1 MTRFRFPLSLAA
13 MVAALVFLAGCATV
27 PQPKANV
34 VTHDPGWNRPD
45 RALSYVGDPDR
56 APPSRPDPGF
66 ATGSDA
72 EPGAEAEGIDMG
84 DGVGQPDDED
94 AIKEEVI
101 QIGSSD
107 LFNRQA
113 ASRPLPVPPT
123 DGEVSF
129 NFQDQPIQAVIQA
142 IVGEVYNQNYIIAPG
157 VGGTVT
163 YVTQQ
168 PIRAEQA
175 MSVLEYLLALNNA
188 SIVFKDG
195 RYEVLPVAAAVP
207 GNLSPRLGPIPTGR
221 GYQVQIVPL
230 KYISPTE
237 MQRLLTPFA
246 RPGAIVSA
254 DNARGILVLA
264 GTREELQNYMRTVE
278 IFDVDWLKGMS
289 IAFYPLENTEVA
301 DIMPELDKLFVDPAG
316 SPLAGMFRFLPV
328 ERLGGLFV
336 ITQNPDYLEEAR
348 RWLRRLDRN
357 NASLAGTQLFVYD
370 VKNIQAVDLADYLG
384 AIFTGG
390 GTPSGPS
397 ERRAP
402 RANVA
407 PGLESIEV
415 TSLNDPRS
423 RRRQQAAPAAGADGQ
438 AAAGAGGGIA
448 VTGDEDISFT
458 AVEENNQLLIR
469 ATTSQYQAVMAA
481 IRKLDIEPL
490 QVHVEMQI
498 IEVRLTGAFEF
509 GVQWFLE
516 GLIGGSRDSQPG
528 NKQQWGFG
536 QGAPLNFSAGDN
548 FFYRFINNELDVAL
562 RALQSNGE
570 VKILSAPSLT
580 VLNNQEA
587 NINIGDQIPVITTF
601 FNPVTV
607 GIGGGANSNF
617 NSSQVQ
623 FRDTGVILSVTPRV
637 NPGGLVYMELS
648 QEVSKPG
655 ERDPIS
661 GNVAINKRTVE
672 TQVAVQSGE
681 TVLLGGLI
689 SEDNNLTK
697 SGVPGLSRIPI
708 LGSLFGS
715 TDTTTQRTEL
725 VVLITPQVIQ
735 NMVDARELT
744 RDYQDNFRQLRPLDL
759 RTGQPTSG
767 PAPDRPLRS
776 ARPGPPQGRP
786 QSQPIH
792 EEIPDDN

>member
-1 MTRFRFPLSLAA
+1 MTRSRFPRSLAA
-13 MVAALVFLAGCATV
+13 LAAALLVFLAGCATPIYKAEV
-27 PQPKANV
+27 QPP
-34 VTHDPGWNRPD
+34 DPGWTQPD
-45 RALSYVGDPDR
+45 RALAHVGDPERDR
-56 APPSRPDPGF
+56 QAPEPAS
-66 ATGSDA
+66 TG
-72 EPGAEAEGIDMG
+72 GIDMG
-84 DGVGQPDDED
+84 DGSPAGGDEV

-129 NFQDQPIQAVIQA
+129 NFQDQPIQAVVQA

-195 RYEVLPVAAAVP
+195 RYEILPVAAAVP

-230 KYISPTE
+230 KYIAPSE

-289 IAFYPLENTEVA
+289 IAFYPLQHTEVA

-357 NASLAGTQLFVYD
+357 NATLAGTQLFVYD
-370 VKNIQAVDLADYLG
+370 VKNIKAVDLADYLG

-397 ERRAP
+397 QRRAP

-423 RRRQQAAPAAGADGQ
+423 RRRQQAAPAAGAEG
-438 AAAGAGGGIA
+438 AAAAAAGGIA

-469 ATTSQYQAVMAA
+469 STPGQYEAIMAA
-481 IRKLDIEPL
+481 IRRLDIVPL
-490 QVHVEMQI
+490 QVHIEMQI
-498 IEVRLTGAFEF
+498 IEVSLQGNLEF

-516 GLIGGSRDSQPG
+516 GLIGGDNRQPG
-528 NKQQWGFG
+528 NRQQWSFG
-536 QGAPLNFSAGDN
+536 QGGEPIGPAGTN
-548 FFYRFINNELDVAL
+548 FFYRFINDELDVAI
-562 RALQSNGE
+562 RALQGE
-570 VKILSAPSLT
+570 GETRILSAPSLT

-587 NINIGDQIPVITTF
+587 SINIGDQIPIITTF
-601 FNPVTV
+601 FNPVT
-607 GIGGGANSNF
+607 IGTGGSNF

-623 FRDTGVILSVTPRV
+623 FRDTGIILSVTPRV
-637 NPGGLVYMELS
+637 NPGGLVFMELS

-655 ERDPIS
+655 PSSAAGAS
-661 GNVAINKRTVE
+661 GNVPISKRTID
-672 TQVAVQSGE
+672 TQIAVQSGE

-689 SEDNNLTK
+689 SEDNTL
-697 SGVPGLSRIPI
+697 SEAGVPGLSKIPI
-708 LGSLFGS
+708 IGRMFG
-715 TDTTTQRTEL
+715 TVTRTNNRTEL
-725 VVLITPQVIQ
+725 VVLITPRVIDDL
-735 NMVDARELT
+735 VDARDLT
-744 RDYQDNFRQLRPLDL
+744 RDYQENFRRLRPLDL
-759 RTGQPTSG
+759 RTGQPTTRTSRNLPPP
-767 PAPDRPLRS
+767 PAAS
-776 ARPGPPQGRP
+776 AA
-786 QSQPIH
+786 PIP
-792 EEIPDDN
+792 EEPIDDN